1 MADFFEKGQT
11 FLDKAALNIQGS
23 KAKYFIAL
31 TNGNEPDD
39 IIVCFVINSE
49 IRMELYKEGCNRA
62 KGKYI
67 LKPKE
72 LSFVAKHSSVMLD
85 YPAKYTVKEL
95 CENSIELFEKANDIL
110 CRQIKNCI
118 NFDNINPKFGDII
131 KECFKNKEA

>member
-31 TNGNEPDD
+31 TNGNDPDD
-39 IIVCFVINSE
+39 TIVCFVINTE
-49 IRMELYKEGCNRA
+49 NRMDQYKLACNKE

-67 LKPKE
+67 LEPKE
-72 LSFVAKHSSVMLD
+72 LSFITKHSSIMLD
-85 YPAKYTVKEL
+85 FPCRYFLKEL
-95 CENSIELFEKANDIL
+95 CGNTIELFEKANDVL

-131 KECFKNKEA
+131 KECYKNKQA